1 MGLGFPPIV
10 AGLRGKIIALDLDGG
25 VFRNAHRITVFA

>member
-10 AGLRGKIIALDLDGG
+10 AGLRGKIMSLDLAGG
-25 VFRNAHRITVFA
+25 VSQNAHRITVSV